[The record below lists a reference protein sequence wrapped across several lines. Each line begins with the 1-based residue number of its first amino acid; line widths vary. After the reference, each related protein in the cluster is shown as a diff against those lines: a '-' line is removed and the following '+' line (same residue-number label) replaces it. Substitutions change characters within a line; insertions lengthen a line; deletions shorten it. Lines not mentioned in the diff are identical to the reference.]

1 MININEMENHKK
13 SFFIN
18 STLFIVILYASYLLI
33 LLSLPYIHFI
43 SDIDFLL
50 TKQLIYHIK
59 IWRISFYVHVFS
71 CSFIILSGLFQF
83 NRFVIHEK
91 KRLHKFLGYIYIILV
106 LVVSGPSAFVMS
118 LYANGGIPAQIS
130 FTLLSSLWILTTTIS
145 FSSIRKGKIEKHAN
159 WLLRSY
165 ALTLSAVTLRFYAY
179 LFDIFNIPLH
189 PIDTYIVL
197 TWISWIPNL
206 IICEILIRK
215 GYIQSLLNSN

>member
-1 MININEMENHKK
+1 MKFKILN
-13 SFFIN
+13 SFVFI
-18 STLFIVILYASYLLI
+18 SILYASYLLI

-50 TKQLIYHIK
+50 TKQLLYHIK
-59 IWRISFYVHVFS
+59 VWRVSFYVHVFS
-71 CSFIILSGLFQF
+71 SSFIILAGLFQF
-83 NRFVIHEK
+83 NRFVIHQK
-91 KRLHKFLGYIYIILV
+91 KRLHKILGYIYIV
-106 LVVSGPSAFVMS
+106 LVIFISGPSAFVMS

-130 FTLLSSLWILTTTIS
+130 FTLLSILWILTTVIS
-145 FSSIRKGKIEKHAN
+145 FLSIRKGKIENHAN

-179 LFDIFNIPLH
+179 LFDVCNIPLH

-206 IICEILIRK
+206 LICEVLIRK
-215 GYIQSLLNSN
+215 GYIRSLLSST

>member
-1 MININEMENHKK
+1 MENRKN
-13 SFFIN
+13 FFFLD
-18 STLFIVILYASYLLI
+18 TLLSITILYASYLLI
-33 LLSLPYIHFI
+33 ILSLPYIHFI
-43 SDIDFLL
+43 SDVDFLL

-59 IWRISFYVHVFS
+59 TWRISFYVHVFS
-71 CSFIILSGLFQF
+71 SSFIILSGLFQF
-83 NRFVIHEK
+83 NRFVIYK
-91 KRLHKFLGYIYIILV
+91 KKQLHKFLGYIYIILV
-106 LVVSGPSAFVMS
+106 LFVSGPSAFIMS

-130 FTLLSSLWILTTTIS
+130 FTLLSVIWILSTAIS
-145 FSSIRKGKIEKHAN
+145 FLAIRKGKIEKHAK

-179 LFDIFNIPLH
+179 LFDAFNIPLH

-215 GYIQSLLNSN
+215 GYIRSLLNPN